1 MNEDKYHHTLFRSA
15 TCSVVILF
23 QCFSSFAQVTDE
35 NVSLKNITPQEV
47 IEGDDG
53 DRVIEILPQLQK
65 SLPFPVVVGIT
76 TRPQTA
82 TSIEDY
88 TPISKTATF
97 PAGRIHTGL
106 PRPESSGDA
115 LARLINIQ
123 LGFGMEMLADI
134 TRPTSLAISRNQPDF
149 EEGIYVA
156 QTMHN
161 NDTKP
166 DQIFHVSFDGTSV
179 KTFVSL
185 LPEADPTGLD
195 FAPLDGP
202 FKPGL
207 YVSSNNR
214 DGGRPGDWGG
224 TIQWIDSEQN
234 IVDFTGIGTPNGPGE
249 PGELAFGTHGW
260 MRDLLL
266 VVNSVGSPADILN
279 ISFDGELE
287 PLFSDGLFDQSNAGN
302 AFRSLAIPPED
313 SPFGDWVYM
322 GEFGRDCVCIQRWHP
337 ERGLKPFVSN
347 LEGSPH
353 GMAFTSGSLFGNNLY
368 VAIDLGNEGKVLRI
382 DSNGTI
388 SEFIS
393 GLQGFL
399 YGNGKDVLQF
409 DEEHELLYVSDYY
422 GHRIYRI
429 GEEEGPLEVTIHGDT
444 TPEPDETLLVEMNTS
459 NNDVLL
465 QIPVTILND
474 DGAIP
479 ELGPEPEPEPEPV
492 HEPELPPVIIPT
504 LHIAFETPLNR
515 QSFEM
520 DFTQSPAFARIPISL
535 NVEGTA
541 REPTVTV
548 FVNEQ
553 RIQTFTSPPYTTQ
566 WETEQIG
573 EYLLTAIAED
583 GNGHQVTATP
593 IRIQVVQSSGNIF
606 IIEEARDLQSE
617 RMQAALFEMGLTG
630 WSVHP
635 SSISAEWLS
644 KADLVIWKQSLR
656 DSADHPE
663 LATTLLHAQA
673 AGMPLYV
680 LTDAPAL
687 NTPTP
692 LFPLPAWTELTGIP
706 QLDMY
711 PAQKQTLLPAL
722 DLAHAFLLGQYGTVK
737 DIQPQTPIYHTSV
750 HPQFDTRILNTD
762 ADHFAMAASDPF
774 STSTPHQDRMVVQ
787 LFPVFPDVPSGDRSG
802 QTSLF
807 QNTVCWLLH
816 CTPCENMDLALSS
829 RHQEPDISQGNSW
842 ETEFT
847 LQHVGECVASGVYV
861 DFAWSDHLTATE
873 LVSETGWQEHLP
885 HTIRLHL
892 GTVASA
898 SRHAFVLKMKG
909 QANQTGFV
917 TATVHASNGEAIRE
931 NNLTWS
937 GIAIEEPEPW
947 LRAIMLP
954 GDIPALIL
962 PSNLDLSKPINLQWS
977 MDLQNWTTWES
988 YTRENVTLIPETFR
1002 DKEASFYRVGP

>member
-1 MNEDKYHHTLFRSA
+1 
-15 TCSVVILF
+15 
-23 QCFSSFAQVTDE
+23 
-35 NVSLKNITPQEV
+35 LK
-47 IEGDDG
+47 
-53 DRVIEILPQLQK
+53 
-65 SLPFPVVVGIT
+65 
-76 TRPQTA
+76 
-82 TSIEDY
+82 
-88 TPISKTATF
+88 TF
-97 PAGRIHTGL
+97 PAGRIRTGL

-115 LARLINIQ
+115 LSRLINIE

-134 TRPTSLAISRNQPDF
+134 TRPTSLATPSNQPDF
-149 EEGIYVA
+149 KDGIYVA
-156 QTMHN
+156 QTVHN

-234 IVDFTGIGTPNGPGE
+234 IVDFTGISTPNGPGE

-279 ISFDGELE
+279 ISFDAELE

-444 TPEPDETLLVEMNTS
+444 TPEPD
-459 NNDVLL
+459 
-465 QIPVTILND
+465 
-474 DGAIP
+474 
-479 ELGPEPEPEPEPV
+479 
-492 HEPELPPVIIPT
+492 
-504 LHIAFETPLNR
+504 
-515 QSFEM
+515 
-520 DFTQSPAFARIPISL
+520 
-535 NVEGTA
+535 
-541 REPTVTV
+541 
-548 FVNEQ
+548 
-553 RIQTFTSPPYTTQ
+553 
-566 WETEQIG
+566 
-573 EYLLTAIAED
+573 
-583 GNGHQVTATP
+583 
-593 IRIQVVQSSGNIF
+593 
-606 IIEEARDLQSE
+606 
-617 RMQAALFEMGLTG
+617 
-630 WSVHP
+630 
-635 SSISAEWLS
+635 
-644 KADLVIWKQSLR
+644 
-656 DSADHPE
+656 
-663 LATTLLHAQA
+663 
-673 AGMPLYV
+673 
-680 LTDAPAL
+680 
-687 NTPTP
+687 
-692 LFPLPAWTELTGIP
+692 
-706 QLDMY
+706 
-711 PAQKQTLLPAL
+711 
-722 DLAHAFLLGQYGTVK
+722 
-737 DIQPQTPIYHTSV
+737 
-750 HPQFDTRILNTD
+750 
-762 ADHFAMAASDPF
+762 
-774 STSTPHQDRMVVQ
+774 
-787 LFPVFPDVPSGDRSG
+787 
-802 QTSLF
+802 
-807 QNTVCWLLH
+807 
-816 CTPCENMDLALSS
+816 
-829 RHQEPDISQGNSW
+829 ISQGNSW

-861 DFAWSDHLTATE
+861 DFAWSDHLTASE

-898 SRHAFVLKMKG
+898 SRHAFVLMMEG

-937 GIAIEEPEPW
+937 GIAIKEPEPW
-947 LRAIMLP
+947 LTAIMLP

-977 MDLQNWTTWES
+977 IDLQNWTTWES
-988 YTRENVTLIPETFR
+988 HTRENVTLIPETFR